1 MKILRINDNDLL
13 FDNGILM
20 QVNHIQDGYE
30 RHWAD
35 FNFLKGYH
43 RHPRTGE
50 PISIYHIEFPSTVRD
65 LQNSMQLME
74 DNGFYLIALD
84 GSKYFIP
91 CCGENDG
98 YCSIN
103 LTLFITDDNTSE
115 KATIDL
121 QDYQSITIIVDDD
134 DDDSDDDDWFI

>member
-20 QVNHIQDGYE
+20 QVTHVQDEYE

-35 FNFLKGYH
+35 FNFLKSYH
-43 RHPRTGE
+43 RHPKTGE
-50 PISIYHIEFPSTVRD
+50 SMSIYHIEFPSTVHD

-84 GSKYFIP
+84 GSKYFVP

-103 LTLFITDDNTSE
+103 LTLHITDDNAGKE
-115 KATIDL
+115 IAIDL
-121 QDYQSITIIVDDD
+121 SDYQSIVIVDDD
-134 DDDSDDDDWFI
+134 DDDDDDWFI